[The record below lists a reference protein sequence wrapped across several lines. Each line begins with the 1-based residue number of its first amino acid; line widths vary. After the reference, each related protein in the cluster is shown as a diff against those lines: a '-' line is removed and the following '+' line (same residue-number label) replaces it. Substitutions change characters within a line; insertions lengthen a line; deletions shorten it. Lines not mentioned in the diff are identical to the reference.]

1 MQSISTLTNSD
12 AGLLID
18 GFFSVAIIEEV
29 ALTELSAFEIEA
41 GCYPSTPTVYCIG
54 DVSRARIRNAFDYDV
69 AAFISSLS
77 GRGVAQGDIN
87 IQQLSNRTDE
97 VVMHELGHSHGY
109 MGDEYDSGS
118 EYGEDLPRADTY
130 INTTSVTDPDIVKWK
145 HFIDDINN
153 VPGFDYDI
161 CYNYSDG
168 DIYYRDQVGNGTY
181 RDCECFGISGKI
193 LILMGLINLALVI
206 IQQLLILIIWEL
218 IQITHVKSKLALFQA
233 YYSETTF
240 FQAFILDRHGIWFLY
255 GVWKN

>member
-1 MQSISTLTNSD
+1 
-12 AGLLID
+12 
-18 GFFSVAIIEEV
+18 
-29 ALTELSAFEIEA
+29 
-41 GCYPSTPTVYCIG
+41 
-54 DVSRARIRNAFDYDV
+54 
-69 AAFISSLS
+69 
-77 GRGVAQGDIN
+77 
-87 IQQLSNRTDE
+87 
-97 VVMHELGHSHGY
+97 MHELGHSHGY

-168 DIYYRDQVGNGTY
+168 DIYTVIKLAMVRIRTVNV
-181 RDCECFGISGKI
+181 FGISGKI

-233 YYSETTF
+233 HII
-240 FQAFILDRHGIWFLY
+240 QKQILSDLCTGPSWNLVLIWGMEKLI
-255 GVWKN
+255 